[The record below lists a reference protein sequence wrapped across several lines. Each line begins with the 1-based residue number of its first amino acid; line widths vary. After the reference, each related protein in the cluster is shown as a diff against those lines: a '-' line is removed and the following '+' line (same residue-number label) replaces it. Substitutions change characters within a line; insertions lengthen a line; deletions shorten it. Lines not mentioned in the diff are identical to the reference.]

1 MPSCL
6 NDDGYI
12 KAQAELRTAT
22 YSAANIR
29 RAVATLVGVDNA
41 TQTLKNHHQQGYIA
55 ARALEIAEDVQL
67 HAQTTYHPSEQQFL
81 SEFGTTRQVEDV
93 EVIGRRYGG
102 RLASTVAAAF
112 AQQLRQAHCNASRY
126 NTSANAKLIRDL
138 TIASARGIA
147 CARVLGRKI
156 AFAEYQALNDL
167 DYIRQMQAIEIGR
180 GLFDQITAIYQQAG
194 LSLETLSQHLT
205 NAFEA
210 LTPTDDEMEQ
220 DLTAMVTGQ
229 FGRP

>member
-29 RAVATLVGVDNA
+29 KAVATLIAVDNA
-41 TQTLKNHHQQGYIA
+41 TQTLKNHNQQSSIA
-55 ARALEIAEDVQL
+55 SRALEIAEDVQL
-67 HAQTTYHPSEQQFL
+67 HSQTAYRSREQQFL
-81 SEFGTTRQVEDV
+81 SEFGTTTQVEDV

-102 RLASTVAAAF
+102 RLAATVAAAF

-126 NTSANAKLIRDL
+126 NTSANAKLTQDL
-138 TIASARGIA
+138 TMASARGVA
-147 CARVLGRKI
+147 CVRVLGRKI

-167 DYIRQMQAIEIGR
+167 DYTRRMQAIEIGR
-180 GLFDQITAIYQQAG
+180 GLFDQITAVYQQAG
-194 LSLETLSQHLT
+194 LNLETLSQHLT
-205 NAFEA
+205 NAFA
-210 LTPTDDEMEQ
+210 AFAPTDDEMEQ
-220 DLTAMVTGQ
+220 EPHSNGDRAV
-229 FGRP
+229 R